1 MTYTLKCIATDIL
14 SRKAPTLQTE
24 TELEH
29 ACAGSAPP
37 KCAEGDVQIAPLYAE
52 AAGAYQRGHESRI
65 AYNVVRT
72 CDQQRETK

>member
-24 TELEH
+24 TALEQ
-29 ACAGSAPP
+29 ACAGSGPP
-37 KCAEGDVQIAPLYAE
+37 KCAKGDVQIAPLYAE
-52 AAGAYQRGHESRI
+52 AAGAYQIGNESRI

-72 CDQQRETK
+72 CDRRETK